1 MRRIRVIPTL
11 LLDGNGL
18 VKTKKFSNPK
28 YIGDPINAVKI
39 FNEKE
44 VDEIILIDIY
54 ATKRGSKPNYALI
67 KEIASECFMPL
78 AYGGGIH
85 TVEQAET
92 IFQTGIE
99 KIILNSEIV
108 INPSIVT
115 ELSNKYGSQ
124 AIVISID
131 VKKNFFGKYSVYIN
145 NGKKNTKIDPVE
157 FAKRCENLG
166 AGEIYLTS
174 IEREGMMQGYDI
186 EITKKIAKS
195 INIPLIASGG
205 AGNLIHMTDVVNE
218 GFASAVTAGSLFVF
232 HGKLRGVLINVPSK
246 EIIEREIF
254 NKI

>member
-18 VKTKKFSNPK
+18 VKTKKFSDPK

-39 FNEKE
+39 FNDKE

-54 ATKRGSKPNYALI
+54 ATKRGSQPNYALI

-92 IFQTGIE
+92 LFQSGIE

-108 INPSIVT
+108 INPSIIT

-131 VKKNFFGKYSVYIN
+131 VKKNFFGKYSIYIN

-174 IEREGMMQGYDI
+174 IDREGMMQGYDI

-205 AGNLIHMTDVVNE
+205 AGNVIHMTEVVNE